1 MWGPTDIKPLFFC
14 CVLLAF
20 ADIGQKENYLKR
32 LTVAGSIIE
41 YKFMEE
47 KITQFENE
55 PDSQQ
60 KNHLK
65 STLMASSEGCLLL
78 IGIALILI
86 YTFWLGIKLLLSP
99 DESQVLVGLTAI
111 ELTFGRGA
119 AMTFGYRFDLGN
131 STVIPICII
140 IETVYVLILYPL
152 FVFSWRRLL
161 VINWLKKTFE
171 RTQKAAETHKDKVQK
186 YGVIGLFVFVWF
198 PFWMTGPV
206 VGSVI
211 GFLLGLRLW
220 LNMTV
225 VLVGTYAAI
234 FGWAFV
240 LRKLHKQVASYSSY
254 AAMVIMALLI
264 FIFIVGHL
272 LYRAFQESKNKT

>member
-1 MWGPTDIKPLFFC
+1 
-14 CVLLAF
+14 
-20 ADIGQKENYLKR
+20 
-32 LTVAGSIIE
+32 VAGWIIE

-60 KNHLK
+60 DNQLK
-65 STLMASSEGCLLL
+65 SKLLASSEGCLLL

-86 YTFWLGIKLLLSP
+86 YTFWLGIKLLISP
-99 DESQVLVGLTAI
+99 DESQVLVGLTAT
-111 ELTFGRGA
+111 ELTLGRGF
-119 AMTFGYRFDLGN
+119 AMTFGYTMGLGHT
-131 STVIPICII
+131 TVIPICMI
-140 IETVYVLILYPL
+140 IETIYVLILYPL
-152 FVFSWRRLL
+152 FVFSWHRLL
-161 VINWLKKTFE
+161 VVKWLKKTFE

-211 GFLLGLRLW
+211 GFLLGLKLW

-225 VLVGTYAAI
+225 VLAGTYAAI

-254 AAMVIMALLI
+254 AAMVIMALLL
-264 FIFIVGHL
+264 FIIIVGHL
-272 LYRAFQESKNKT
+272 LYKAFHENKNKT